1 MYDLKTDNDNMEDVR
16 DLILDKTRLLL
27 NEAQEK
33 FKEDVFE
40 ALYNDI
46 ENWLFERFDN
56 VRREYFD
63 GIVNFLCGSKYNYV
77 KDEEKLKEWLSDIG
91 FTQETLRRTIYIENK
106 DIINKAITHDAIKD
120 VLEGFGKHSFLR
132 DWTFSNITVGYSQS
146 LMAEGF
152 LKVLIEKDGF
162 DDYMHEIL
170 DDAILKKMEYVQ
182 RLNKEIADL
191 ENQLYD

>member
-16 DLILDKTRLLL
+16 DLILDKTEILI

-33 FKEDVFE
+33 FKEDVFK
-40 ALYNDI
+40 ALCNDI
-46 ENWLFERFDN
+46 EDWLFERFSN

-77 KDEEKLKEWLSDIG
+77 KDEGKLKEWLSDIG
-91 FTQETLRRTIYIENK
+91 FTQETLRQTIYIENK
-106 DIINKAITHDAIKD
+106 DIINKAITHDAIRET
-120 VLEGFGKHSFLR
+120 LEGFGKHSFLR
-132 DWTFSNITVGYSQS
+132 DWIFGDITVGYSQS
-146 LMAEGF
+146 LMARGF

-162 DDYMHEIL
+162 DEYMHEIL
-170 DDAILKKMEYVQ
+170 DEAILKKMEYVQ
-182 RLNKEIADL
+182 KLNKEIADL